1 LALEA
6 ENLEAARTSFQSAL
20 RLKRFEPDFYF
31 ALADVYSALGDELE
45 AEDLRQS
52 AEEVV
57 AGNAAIYQ
65 PSSQKLRVIDSSNI
79 LNDSSAGTTIRFR

>member
-1 LALEA
+1 
-6 ENLEAARTSFQSAL
+6 
-20 RLKRFEPDFYF
+20 
-31 ALADVYSALGDELE
+31 LE

-65 PSSQKLRVIDSSNI
+65 PSSHKLRVIDSSNI